1 MLTRIDT
8 RPSRTETW
16 TYLFFIEFE
25 GHQEDPRIAA
35 VLREI
40 QEQTVMIKILGSY
53 PQAVL

>member
-25 GHQEDPRIAA
+25 GHQDEPRIAA
-35 VLREI
+35 VLEEI
-40 QEQTVMIKILGSY
+40 RAQTVMVKILGSY
-53 PQAVL
+53 PQAVI